1 MEAFSYLLSL
11 DSLGPWAV
19 EFPPDFAGRVY
30 PFDRTKLDLP
40 TRAAESFVRDEAIAI
55 AQLAGAHV
63 LRDVARAF
71 LDGAR
76 APSNSHERLLAN
88 SARVRRRIAA
98 GAGEDFDLAALESM
112 HRDLFGGTHLED
124 EGLIGRLRSGD
135 TPPRDDEAASSHGL
149 GVACPEEWVSALFAV
164 LNARSGVPPFV
175 HPIAKASLIHG
186 TFQIAAPLAFGNA
199 TIARLLLL
207 RQLLR
212 DGYHVLEKWSLSSA
226 FLFAPDRV
234 TLAMESAQQTRS
246 VAPLVECGL
255 DVLHRAR
262 MLAARKT
269 AATSDESS
277 TSNPV

>member
-1 MEAFSYLLSL
+1 MDAFSYLLSL

-19 EFPPDFAGRVY
+19 EFPPDFVGRVY
-30 PFDRTKLDLP
+30 PFDRTKVSVP
-40 TRAAESFVRDEAIAI
+40 ARAAESFVRDEAIAI

-63 LRDVARAF
+63 LRDVATAF

-76 APSNSHERLLAN
+76 APSTSHERLLAN
-88 SARVRRRIAA
+88 AARVRRRIAA

-112 HRDLFGGTHLED
+112 HRDLFSGTHLED
-124 EGLIGRLRSGD
+124 AGLIGRLRSHG

-149 GVACPEEWVSALFAV
+149 GVQNPGEWVSALFAV
-164 LNARSGVPPFV
+164 QNARSGSPPFV

-186 TFQIAAPLAFGNA
+186 AFQIAAPLAFGNA
-199 TIARLLLL
+199 TMARLLLL

-212 DGYHVLEKWSLSSA
+212 DGYHVLEKWSLFSA
-226 FLFAPDRV
+226 FLFAPDRISF
-234 TLAMESAQQTRS
+234 AMESAQQNRS
-246 VAPLVECGL
+246 VQPLIECGL

-269 AATSDESS
+269 AAATDESS